1 MPHDPLT
8 LAPSMRIT
16 EHDQVLTIRDRPTAL
31 WVLGLWFVAGGT
43 LAMLMVFVATNA
55 HELLWWERAIA
66 LVIGAGVFGAGLF
79 TIDNAPATL
88 TILNRRSGDALMRI
102 RGLRRREDMVFRCRD
117 VIVVEM
123 HMEKDSDGD
132 PCWQLRL
139 GMRHGRSLPLHS
151 MHRHGRD
158 WCEARQRVIRAYL
171 GLG

>member
-1 MPHDPLT
+1 
-8 LAPSMRIT
+8 MRIT
-16 EHDQVLTIRDRPTAL
+16 EHDEVLTIRDRPGAL
-31 WVLGLWFVAGGT
+31 WVLGLWFVAGGV

-55 HELLWWERAIA
+55 HELRWWERVLAFA
-66 LVIGAGVFGAGLF
+66 IGAGVFGAGVF
-79 TIDNAPATL
+79 TIYHAPATL

-102 RGLRRREDMVFRCRD
+102 RGFRRREDLVFRCRD

-123 HMEKDSDGD
+123 HEEKDSDGD

-158 WCEARQRVIRAYL
+158 WCEARRREIREFL